1 MSLINTLLQDYRLN
15 REITGFLLEKIFH
28 NKWWDYSDQILNLNG
43 RICLINCLGFG
54 ILGFILIKYL
64 NNFLYNI
71 YSNLN
76 ETTLNIIFYTLITI
90 FIIDLI
96 VSFKVIFKVKNMTI
110 HKAGYILL
118 LKILIVLIILNLA
131 SFYFINNTS
140 IVYTILGITVVMYLL
155 VVNFFRFPN
164 RVIIQDDNT
173 ILAPA
178 DGKIVVIEETE
189 EPEYFKDRRLQV
201 SIFMNIFNVHINWF
215 PVNGVIKYFK
225 YHKGNFAAA
234 YLPKS
239 STDNERTTIVIECNN
254 GKTVLMRQIA
264 GAMAKRIVSYAPVGG
279 QARQDQH
286 AGFIKFGSRVD
297 LFLPLGTQI
306 EVKLGQ
312 KTTGSQTII
321 GTFK

>member
-1 MSLINTLLQDYRLN
+1 
-15 REITGFLLEKIFH
+15 
-28 NKWWDYSDQILNLNG
+28 
-43 RICLINCLGFG
+43 
-54 ILGFILIKYL
+54 
-64 NNFLYNI
+64 
-71 YSNLN
+71 
-76 ETTLNIIFYTLITI
+76 
-90 FIIDLI
+90 
-96 VSFKVIFKVKNMTI
+96 MTI
-110 HKAGYILL
+110 HKAGYKLL
-118 LKILIVLIILNLA
+118 LKIGIAFVLINLT
-131 SFYFINNTS
+131 SFYFINNS
-140 IVYTILGITVVMYLL
+140 IIVNTILVVSIIFYLL
-155 VVNFFRFPN
+155 IVNFFRFPN

-189 EPEYFKDRRLQV
+189 ESEYFNDRRIQV

-215 PVNGVIKYFK
+215 PVNGIIRYFK

-239 STDNERTTIVIECNN
+239 STENERTTIVIECNN

-279 QARQDQH
+279 KARQDQH

-297 LFLPLGTQI
+297 LFLPLDTKI

-312 KTTGSQTII
+312 KTTGSQTVI

>member
-1 MSLINTLLQDYRLN
+1 
-15 REITGFLLEKIFH
+15 
-28 NKWWDYSDQILNLNG
+28 
-43 RICLINCLGFG
+43 
-54 ILGFILIKYL
+54 
-64 NNFLYNI
+64 
-71 YSNLN
+71 
-76 ETTLNIIFYTLITI
+76 
-90 FIIDLI
+90 
-96 VSFKVIFKVKNMTI
+96 MTI
-110 HKAGYILL
+110 HKAGYKLL
-118 LKILIVLIILNLA
+118 LKILIIGILINLA
-131 SFYFINNTS
+131 AYYFINNSIIVHTVLIVS
-140 IVYTILGITVVMYLL
+140 IVIYLL
-155 VVNFFRFPN
+155 IVNFFRFPN

-173 ILAPA
+173 VLAPA

>member
-1 MSLINTLLQDYRLN
+1 
-15 REITGFLLEKIFH
+15 
-28 NKWWDYSDQILNLNG
+28 
-43 RICLINCLGFG
+43 
-54 ILGFILIKYL
+54 
-64 NNFLYNI
+64 
-71 YSNLN
+71 
-76 ETTLNIIFYTLITI
+76 
-90 FIIDLI
+90 
-96 VSFKVIFKVKNMTI
+96 MTI

-239 STDNERTTIVIECNN
+239 STENERTT
-254 GKTVLMRQIA
+254 TVVRMPSGQKVLFRQIA
-264 GAMAKRIVSYAPVGG
+264 GLIARRIISYMTVGH
-279 QARQDQH
+279 QVEQNSVC
-286 AGFIKFGSRVD
+286 GFIKFGSRVD
-297 LFLPLGTQI
+297 VLVPKDSELLVEIGDPT
-306 EVKLGQ
+306 V
-312 KTTGSQTII
+312 GSQTPIARLRKNI
-321 GTFK
+321 ENA

>member
-1 MSLINTLLQDYRLN
+1 
-15 REITGFLLEKIFH
+15 
-28 NKWWDYSDQILNLNG
+28 
-43 RICLINCLGFG
+43 
-54 ILGFILIKYL
+54 
-64 NNFLYNI
+64 
-71 YSNLN
+71 
-76 ETTLNIIFYTLITI
+76 
-90 FIIDLI
+90 
-96 VSFKVIFKVKNMTI
+96 MTI

-215 PVNGVIKYFK
+215 
-225 YHKGNFAAA
+225 AAA

>member
-1 MSLINTLLQDYRLN
+1 MGRLKKLKKIRIHREGTHILWASFLLLLLINAALYWGIDC
-15 REITGFLLEKIFH
+15 KIP
-28 NKWWDYSDQILNLNG
+28 
-43 RICLINCLGFG
+43 
-54 ILGFILIKYL
+54 
-64 NNFLYNI
+64 
-71 YSNLN
+71 
-76 ETTLNIIFYTLITI
+76 FY
-90 FIIDLI
+90 
-96 VSFKVIFKVKNMTI
+96 VVAV
-110 HKAGYILL
+110 
-118 LKILIVLIILNLA
+118 A
-131 SFYFINNTS
+131 SIA
-140 IVYTILGITVVMYLL
+140 VYLL
-155 VVNFFRFPN
+155 MVNFFRCPIRLFG
-164 RVIIQDDNT
+164 QDT
-173 ILAPA
+173 EKIVVAPA

-239 STDNERTTIVIECNN
+239 STENERTTIVIECNN

>member
-1 MSLINTLLQDYRLN
+1 
-15 REITGFLLEKIFH
+15 
-28 NKWWDYSDQILNLNG
+28 
-43 RICLINCLGFG
+43 
-54 ILGFILIKYL
+54 
-64 NNFLYNI
+64 
-71 YSNLN
+71 
-76 ETTLNIIFYTLITI
+76 
-90 FIIDLI
+90 
-96 VSFKVIFKVKNMTI
+96 MTI

-178 DGKIVVIEETE
+178 E

-239 STDNERTTIVIECNN
+239 STENERTTIVIECNN

>member
-1 MSLINTLLQDYRLN
+1 
-15 REITGFLLEKIFH
+15 
-28 NKWWDYSDQILNLNG
+28 
-43 RICLINCLGFG
+43 
-54 ILGFILIKYL
+54 
-64 NNFLYNI
+64 
-71 YSNLN
+71 
-76 ETTLNIIFYTLITI
+76 
-90 FIIDLI
+90 
-96 VSFKVIFKVKNMTI
+96 MTI
-110 HKAGYILL
+110 HKAGYTLL
-118 LKILIVLIILNLA
+118 LKILIVLVLINLA
-131 SFYFINNTS
+131 SYYFIDNLL
-140 IVYTILGITVVMYLL
+140 IVHTILGISIVMYLFI
-155 VVNFFRFPN
+155 VNFFRFPN

-189 EPEYFKDRRLQV
+189 EPEYFKERRLQV

-215 PVNGVIKYFK
+215 PVNGIIRYFK

-239 STDNERTTIVIECNN
+239 STENERTTIVIECKN
-254 GKTVLMRQIA
+254 GKTILMRQIA

-279 QARQDQH
+279 KARQDQH

-297 LFLPLGTQI
+297 LFLPLDTKI

-312 KTTGSQTII
+312 KTTGSQTVI